1 MTSTPGA
8 PEAPETHPPP
18 AGGRRLRLDLPR
30 PERRRRGDL
39 VAAALIS
46 VAVLLLVV
54 VVVATGDAAGT
65 DDRVATKPLVVPPEG
80 PLPTALVEAWRA
92 DSPATPTPL
101 VVGPAVVTAGPDGV
115 VGHDAVTGAPAWSYS
130 RPETPC
136 TVGAGFGDVL
146 AIFRT
151 DGALG
156 TWCSDVAALDP
167 ATGARGPSRHTDL
180 REGTRLLADRDH
192 VTGTGRDY
200 IETWRSDLVAT
211 TAIGALPNPV
221 QPPSEQP
228 RAGCANGSVAVGGG
242 SLAAVER
249 CPGEASDRL
258 TVFDADP
265 PSSEKPQERISVLTG
280 VVGARLVALTDR
292 RVAIAAPDGT
302 LRVLDAGSS
311 SEDGTGASPV
321 SYPLGTAAGPTADPP
336 GLAATIRPV
345 GPVLL
350 WWTGTATVGLDPD
363 DLRPR
368 WALPGTL
375 GAGAAWP
382 GTTPATT
389 VLIPVPG
396 GLAVVD
402 AATGA
407 PRGATI
413 PVDRA
418 GTAPDAP
425 VAVATVGTVLVELRG
440 ATTVALRPP
449 S

>member
-1 MTSTPGA
+1 MTSTSGSPA
-8 PEAPETHPPP
+8 PPSPPTE
-18 AGGRRLRLDLPR
+18 GRRRGRRLPELPP

-39 VAAALIS
+39 IAAALITA
-46 VAVLLLVV
+46 AVLVVVV

-65 DDRVATKPLVVPPEG
+65 VDRVAPRPLVAPPDG
-80 PLPTALVEAWRA
+80 PVPTALVEAWRA
-92 DSPATPTPL
+92 ESPATPAPV

-115 VGHDAVTGAPAWSYS
+115 VGHDATTGTPAWSYT
-130 RPETPC
+130 RPEVPC

-146 AIFRT
+146 AVFRT

-156 TWCSDVAALDP
+156 PWCSDVAALDP
-167 ATGARGPSRHTDL
+167 DTGARGPARHADL
-180 REGTRLLADRDH
+180 REGTRLLADRDQ

-200 IETWRSDLVAT
+200 LETWRSDLVAT
-211 TAIGALPNPV
+211 TEIGTLPTPV
-221 QPPSEQP
+221 QPPGEQP
-228 RAGCANGSVAVGGG
+228 RAGCANGSIAVGGG

-265 PSSEKPQERISVLTG
+265 PSSEKPQERTSLLTG
-280 VVGARLVALTDR
+280 LVGARVVALTDR
-292 RVAIAAPDGT
+292 RVAFTAPDGV
-302 LRVLDAGSS
+302 LRVLDVALAASEGS
-311 SEDGTGASPV
+311 EPSPV
-321 SYPLGTAAGPTADPP
+321 LYPLGTAAGPTTDPP
-336 GLAATIRPV
+336 GLAATVRPV

-368 WALPGTL
+368 WAVPGTL

-382 GTTPATT
+382 GTAPAAT
-389 VLIPVPG
+389 VLVPVPA
-396 GLAVVD
+396 GLAVLD

-407 PRGATI
+407 PRAAPI
-413 PVDRA
+413 PVARP

-425 VAVATVGTVLVELRG
+425 VAVGAVGTVLVEQRG
-440 ATTVALRPP
+440 PTVVALRPP
-449 S
+449 P

>member
-1 MTSTPGA
+1 M
-8 PEAPETHPPP
+8 
-18 AGGRRLRLDLPR
+18 
-30 PERRRRGDL
+30 
-39 VAAALIS
+39 
-46 VAVLLLVV
+46 LLLVV

-65 DDRVATKPLVVPPEG
+65 DDRVATQPLVAPPDG

-130 RPETPC
+130 RPEAPC

-146 AIFRT
+146 AVFRT

-167 ATGARGPSRHTDL
+167 ATGARGPARHTDL

-228 RAGCANGSVAVGGG
+228 RAGCTNGSVAVGGG

-265 PSSEKPQERISVLTG
+265 PSSEKPQERVSVLTG

-302 LRVLDAGSS
+302 LRVLDVASAARTARGRARCR
-311 SEDGTGASPV
+311 TRWARPRARPPTRPASPPR
-321 SYPLGTAAGPTADPP
+321 SARSGRSCCGGRAPPPSASTPTTCDPAGPCPAPSARARPGPARRPGPP
-336 GLAATIRPV
+336 C
-345 GPVLL
+345 
-350 WWTGTATVGLDPD
+350 
-363 DLRPR
+363 
-368 WALPGTL
+368 
-375 GAGAAWP
+375 
-382 GTTPATT
+382 
-389 VLIPVPG
+389 
-396 GLAVVD
+396 
-402 AATGA
+402 
-407 PRGATI
+407 
-413 PVDRA
+413 
-418 GTAPDAP
+418 
-425 VAVATVGTVLVELRG
+425 
-440 ATTVALRPP
+440 
-449 S
+449 